1 EVEEST
7 SVESVIKPNGE
18 TWYQVVLGS
27 YLGKNKANEIKANL
41 ESRGYTG
48 VWIDVVTIK
57 GATYYRVICGS
68 YQERANAD
76 KIKAKLDK
84 FYTGVWVN
92 VK

>member
-1 EVEEST
+1 
-7 SVESVIKPNGE
+7 SVIKPNGE